1 MARTKSSRSWFIK
14 AIQILFIVIVTAV
27 VLLYGWA
34 FVTLESGDLKASDD
48 QHGDFLGNRKIV
60 LNGRAQSEGFPKIQE
75 WQQQSQ
81 QQHGEGGKR
90 EASPHEEPRPTAKR
104 PMTFPF
110 TDLKYRIYKLPEQD
124 TSARCRLTGICDG
137 NHTCGPDKLGCV
149 TSGKARQARIR
160 EAARWSWAGYK

>member
-1 MARTKSSRSWFIK
+1 MARTKSSRSWIIK
-14 AIQILFIVIVTAV
+14 AIQIFFIVIATAV

-34 FVTLESGDLKASDD
+34 FITLESGDLKASDD
-48 QHGDFLGNRKIV
+48 QRGDFLGNRKIV

-75 WQQQSQ
+75 RQEQGL
-81 QQHGEGGKR
+81 HGDSGKA
-90 EASPHEEPRPTAKR
+90 EASPHEAPRRTAKR

-110 TDLKYRIYKLPEQD
+110 MDPKYRIYKLPEHD

-149 TSGKARQARIR
+149 TSGEARQARIR